1 MWVCQYKWLRLLEP
15 GLLRCHGNGRQESW
29 GSKGSRWVLQWINT
43 KRGNGGYSDSLAHD
57 MSVWINLLEEFR
69 CSYIMREGRMAADFI
84 AGVGSKGTVVQYAQ
98 DTNRYV

>member
-1 MWVCQYKWLRLLEP
+1 MGVSVQVAETLGAWSAALSWKWAPRKL
-15 GLLRCHGNGRQESW
+15 